1 MAEILAGAIPISGGA
16 TVTSKIKRIFKS
28 GSSPTAASALNAD
41 SSFIFHV
48 GSVTSATSALNVG
61 FSVRI
66 KYGRANVQSAA
77 TVQANGKKYKTTR
90 ATLTASARLEA
101 YQTDRDIRQDIVDY
115 LPRYYGDFQQ
125 VVEMLKTEASEFTR
139 LRALLLDVLN
149 QFYVETATYGLDRWE
164 SITDIEYL
172 EQRSTTSRRHYI
184 NAKLRGTGTVT
195 KALLE
200 EIANAFYSM
209 KVNEINNEYV
219 VEFEFL
225 IKRGVP
231 KNLEDIERTI
241 NDVIPAHLGI
251 RFKFKYTPWKEY
263 EDAYFYWGELDGK
276 YTWGDMEKV
285 WPAPPVYTWSEIDV
299 IPFSEIESFQFVS
312 IDSDIN
318 RNKPTVE

>member
-1 MAEILAGAIPISGGA
+1 MAEILADAIAVSSSANAQSSAILIVKSGGA
-16 TVTSKIKRIFKS
+16 PSA
-28 GSSPTAASALNAD
+28 TAALNA
-41 SSFIFHV
+41 SPV
-48 GSVTSATSALNVG
+48 RVLYGGSNSGATSALSTIYILRRYAV
-61 FSVRI
+61 FSDQSVT
-66 KYGRANVQSAA
+66 AVQVS
-77 TVQANGKKYKTTR
+77 GHKYKTTGAFLSTS
-90 ATLTASARLEA
+90 ATLEA
-101 YQTDRDIRQDIVDY
+101 YQTDLEIDKYIYDY
-115 LPRYYGDFQQ
+115 LPRYYGDFRQ

-164 SITDIEYL
+164 KITDIEYL
-172 EQRSTTSRRHYI
+172 PQRSIPSRRHYI

-200 EIANAFYSM
+200 EIVNAFYSM

-231 KNLEDIERTI
+231 KNIEDIEWAI

-276 YTWGDMEKV
+276 HTWGDMEKA
-285 WPAPPVYTWSEIDV
+285 WPAPPVYTWREIDV
-299 IPFSEIESFQFVS
+299 MPFSEIESFQFVS